1 MRVLLATDGSLSADE
16 AAWFLSHLA
25 HNEPLDLTVLYVLQ
39 RPDFYET
46 AGAANWLEASN
57 EAAKKKSKEVYS
69 KIQAMFDGANA
80 TLSHV
85 IVEDHAAQSIV
96 TEAQARQSELV
107 VMGARGQSPL
117 TRLLLG
123 SNSEFVA
130 AHAPCSVLVV
140 RSTGLRATHKRD
152 LRIAIAYDGSEQ
164 SQAAIDQFN
173 KFEWREHSP
182 IDLITA
188 VPIGG
193 NVELPIPFDSSD
205 TLLAVKRASESAVA
219 KLRARSSHVNGFV
232 REAYHVGDSLV
243 RFLEERRSDL
253 VVLGDTGRGL
263 MGRFFLGSVSR
274 FVLTHAGCSV
284 WIVRR
289 PHTGR

>member
-1 MRVLLATDGSLSADE
+1 MRVLLATDGSLSAEE

-25 HNEPLDLTVLYVLQ
+25 HNERLDLTVLYVLQ

-46 AGAANWLEASN
+46 AGASNWLEAAN
-57 EAAKKKSKEVYS
+57 EAAKKKSVEVYS
-69 KIQAMFDGANA
+69 KIQDMFEGANA
-80 TLSHV
+80 TLSHAM
-85 IVEDHAAQSIV
+85 VEGHVAQSIV
-96 TEAQARQSELV
+96 TEAQSRQSELV

-123 SNSEFVA
+123 SNAEFVA
-130 AHAPCSVLVV
+130 THAPCSVLVV
-140 RSTGLRATHKRD
+140 RPTGLRGTHKRD

-164 SQAAIDQFN
+164 SQAAIEQFN

-182 IDLITA
+182 IDIITA
-188 VPIGG
+188 VPTSG
-193 NVELPIPFDSSD
+193 NVEVPIPFDSSD
-205 TLLAVKRASESAVA
+205 TLEAVKRANEMAAA
-219 KLRARSSHVNGFV
+219 KLRARSSRVNGFV
-232 REAYHVGDSLV
+232 REAYHVGDSIV

-263 MGRFFLGSVSR
+263 LGRFFLGSMSR